1 MRLGPPPPLS
11 RYPCSYFPRVA
22 HTPARF
28 AAGSVLSA
36 LYFLVLW
43 PITIAIIAP
52 IWGGKNMAHT
62 WVPEAIKL
70 VFGES
75 VRWLFFPRATNLNQR
90 ARGMLAAAERRA
102 SQKREPDAYVHP
114 ASPPRAAQVSSS
126 ASSRL
131 PSAP

>member
-1 MRLGPPPPLS
+1 MPRTLPESLTPSARL
-11 RYPCSYFPRVA
+11 
-22 HTPARF
+22 

-75 VRWLFFPRATNLNQR
+75 VR
-90 ARGMLAAAERRA
+90 
-102 SQKREPDAYVHP
+102 
-114 ASPPRAAQVSSS
+114 
-126 ASSRL
+126 
-131 PSAP
+131 